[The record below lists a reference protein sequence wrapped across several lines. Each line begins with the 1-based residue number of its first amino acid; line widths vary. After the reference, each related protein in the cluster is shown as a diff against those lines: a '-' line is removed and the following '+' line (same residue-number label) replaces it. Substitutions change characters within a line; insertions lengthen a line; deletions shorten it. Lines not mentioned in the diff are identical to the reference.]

1 MIVRIRSAALAPLL
15 FVIACAPL
23 YLNQPKNDVK
33 LPSELRVPNSN
44 PQTESFLLPVLT
56 AEVEN
61 QPRAKTVVHAN
72 LSPNGYFVGLAISGG
87 GSRSANF
94 AAACMFQLQRIGL
107 LQKVQCIS
115 SVSGGSL
122 IAAYYCSCTDSD
134 WNPRNVQDKL
144 SRKFESNLVDK
155 VLTPWNII
163 GLLNGSV
170 NRSDL
175 LADQFTPVLFTH
187 GKHELTFA
195 DLRHDRPRLLINS
208 TDMQSGRGFLFDNST
223 FDLIN
228 SDLDRYSL
236 AHAVAASSAVPA
248 VLDPITLR
256 DYSTSF
262 KQYNHLVDGGV
273 VDNLGVQTLVNSY
286 AAETQSST
294 NPYPN
299 GAILV
304 VIDAGTP
311 STSKLNSKPVLGGVE
326 NLAAGLDVSSSILL
340 NRTGSATLS
349 DILVMHSMPDY
360 KASELRALL
369 MQLRDDHYVEIRDTG
384 NRRVRIVHL
393 SLAQVAELTNLSF
406 ATSVNAISTKY
417 DITPTEAYD
426 LYRAAEILFQS
437 RFDAR
442 LKPLVD
448 ELNRHNATAP
458 TP

>member
-1 MIVRIRSAALAPLL
+1 LACLALLVC
-15 FVIACAPL
+15 FEGCAPL
-23 YLNQPKNDVK
+23 YLNQQKNDLK
-33 LPSELRVPNSN
+33 IPTEQRVLNNN
-44 PQTESFLLPVLT
+44 PQTESFLEPVLT

-61 QPRAKTVVHAN
+61 QPRAKQVPHAH

-87 GSRSANF
+87 GLRSANF

-134 WNPRNVQDKL
+134 WNPRGVQDKM
-144 SRKFESNLVDK
+144 SRNFESSVIDQ

-170 NRSDL
+170 NSSDL
-175 LADQFTPVLFTH
+175 LANQFDSALFTY
-187 GKHELTFA
+187 GKKQLTFG
-195 DLRHDRPRLLINS
+195 DLRQDRPRLLINS
-208 TDMQSGRGFLFDNST
+208 TDMQSGRGFLFDNSS
-223 FDLIN
+223 FDLLN
-228 SDLDRYSL
+228 SDLNKYSVS
-236 AHAVAASSAVPA
+236 HAVAASSAVPA
-248 VLDPITLR
+248 VLDPITLE
-256 DYSTSF
+256 DFSTNF

-286 AAETQSST
+286 AAETQNAD

-311 STSKLNSKPVLGGVE
+311 ITTTLNSKAVLGGVE
-326 NLAAGLDVSSSILL
+326 NLSAGLGVSSSILL
-340 NRTGSATLS
+340 HRTGTATLS
-349 DILVMHSMPDY
+349 DILVMHSMADY
-360 KASELRALL
+360 KAEELRSLL
-369 MQLRDDHYVEIRDTG
+369 AQLRREHYVEIRDIG

-393 SLAQVAELTNLSF
+393 SLAQVAELTSLSF
-406 ATSVNAISTKY
+406 ATSVNTISTKY
-417 DITPTEAYD
+417 DITPTEAYN

-437 RFDAR
+437 RFDAK

-448 ELNRHNATAP
+448 ELNARANP
-458 TP
+458 SSMP

>member
-1 MIVRIRSAALAPLL
+1 MMPKLRPAAIALLL
-15 FVIACAPL
+15 FAASCAPL
-23 YLNQPKNDVK
+23 YINQPKNDVK
-33 LPSELRVPNSN
+33 LPVEKRIPNSN
-44 PQTESFLLPVLT
+44 PQAESFLLPVIT

-61 QPRAKTVVHAN
+61 QPKAKPVLHAH

-122 IAAYYCSCTDSD
+122 TAAYYCSCLDSD
-134 WNPRNVQDKL
+134 WNPHTVQEKL
-144 SRKFESNLVDK
+144 SHNFDGQIADD
-155 VLTPWNII
+155 VLYPWNLI

-175 LADQFTPVLFTH
+175 LANQFTPILFKH
-187 GKHELTFA
+187 GNHELTFA
-195 DLRHDRPRLLINS
+195 DLRPDRPRLLINA

-228 SDLDRYSL
+228 SDLNSYSL

-248 VLDPITLR
+248 VLDPISLR

-286 AAETQSST
+286 AAETLSAT

-299 GAILV
+299 GAILI

-311 STSKLNSKPVLGGVE
+311 ASSKLDSQAVLGGVE
-326 NLAAGLDVSSSILL
+326 NLLASLDVSSSILL
-340 NRTGSATLS
+340 SRTGSATLS
-349 DILVMHSMPDY
+349 DILIMHSQPDY

-369 MQLRDDHYVEIRDTG
+369 GQLRREHYVEIRDVG
-384 NRRVRIVHL
+384 NRPVIIAHL
-393 SLAQVAELTNLSF
+393 SLAQVAELTTLNF
-406 ATSVNAISTKY
+406 GTSVNTISTKY
-417 DITPTEAYD
+417 DITPTDAYD
-426 LYRAAEILFQS
+426 LYRAADVLFQS

-448 ELNRHNATAP
+448 ELNRHAQSP
-458 TP
+458 